1 MPGVSYSG
9 GITLPHAEIVT
20 LDNLIHQI
28 TNQYNEALSK
38 LDYFILGATL
48 AICAYLAQTNP
59 YGKLGLN
66 KETMLMGT
74 LLIFAASAIAGF
86 RRIEKGI
93 STLRLNARI
102 LQHPDATVRKRMI
115 DDMNLEGKAHRLY
128 QVRNA
133 LLLTG
138 LGSYLAAKVWA
149 TYI

>member
-1 MPGVSYSG
+1 
-9 GITLPHAEIVT
+9 

-74 LLIFAASAIAGF
+74 LLIFAASAVAGF
-86 RRIEKGI
+86 KRIENGVF
-93 STLRLNARI
+93 TLGMNARI
-102 LQHPDATVRKRMI
+102 LAHPDATFRQKKIDEMRSDRK
-115 DDMNLEGKAHRLY
+115 AQRLY
-128 QVRNA
+128 RLRNA
-133 LLLTG
+133 LLLLG
-138 LGSYLAAKVWA
+138 LTSYLAVKVWA
-149 TYI
+149 AYP